1 MPNASERWNVVH
13 AHDLFVILATG
24 NCIQTSQDVRAT
36 KSVCSMADGRNGQAQ
51 VSAASLQW
59 PQRGDQDL
67 EEEAPQLHFVWS
79 CMWKKTCQPLHFLEF
94 QWRVIAFLIDHSSLN
109 TLHVCNYFVLQSG
122 FLLMTIQG
130 RLQLHH
136 PVPLRSIVLLCSLIL
151 QTMLGNNAVFH
162 CPFNLGKMLKQIQK
176 SSPSPISVT
185 GHSINMSQHGFTV
198 EPNDE
203 TWSFQCST
211 KKGESKATS
220 GNAMR
225 SLCLANKKLADQ
237 FGWLWRCTYDST
249 HCRLAR
255 RKPFL
260 TALSDPQIE
269 AGKTVKVLEI
279 LHYSSIWKK
288 KV

>member
-1 MPNASERWNVVH
+1 M
-13 AHDLFVILATG
+13 
-24 NCIQTSQDVRAT
+24 
-36 KSVCSMADGRNGQAQ
+36 
-51 VSAASLQW
+51 
-59 PQRGDQDL
+59 
-67 EEEAPQLHFVWS
+67 
-79 CMWKKTCQPLHFLEF
+79 
-94 QWRVIAFLIDHSSLN
+94 IDHSSLN

-136 PVPLRSIVLLCSLIL
+136 PVPLRFLVLLCSLIL

-260 TALSDPQIE
+260 TALSDLQIE
-269 AGKTVKVLEI
+269 AGKTVKVHE
-279 LHYSSIWKK
+279 
-288 KV
+288 